1 MITESMS
8 ILAVDPGKRTGVAWL
23 KVTPDKP
30 AEIIQAFETNGT
42 LVEILHLFYEWH
54 INADVNGEYIVV
66 CEDWIPYQTEF
77 ATKPALAIEPMAWLK
92 LLAHVGEIEIQTPAP
107 QQRLAVSDDAI
118 KRAGYWQKGGEGH
131 KRSAVR
137 HGLCWVLRQQH
148 LPTMELLNPRPEAAQ
163 ELTEPAQIDG
173 DGSATGR

>member
-1 MITESMS
+1 MITEPMS
-8 ILAVDPGKRTGVAWL
+8 ILTVDPGKATGVAWL
-23 KVTPDKP
+23 EVAPGSP
-30 AEIIQAFETNGT
+30 AEITQAFEIKGT
-42 LVEILHLFYEWH
+42 LNEIEVMFYLWQEKRRF
-54 INADVNGEYIVV
+54 ALTPIVL

-92 LLAHVGEIEIQTPAP
+92 LLAHQAGIDIQTPAP
-107 QQRLAVSDDAI
+107 QQRLAVSDEAI

-137 HGLCWVLRQQH
+137 HGLCWVLRQHH

-173 DGSATGR
+173 EGSATGR